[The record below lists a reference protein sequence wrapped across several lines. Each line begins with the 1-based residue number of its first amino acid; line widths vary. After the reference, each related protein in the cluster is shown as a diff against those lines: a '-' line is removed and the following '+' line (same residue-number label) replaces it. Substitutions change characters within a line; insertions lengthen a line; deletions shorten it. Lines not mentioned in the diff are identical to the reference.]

1 MRLVGST
8 QAATQPA
15 LRGLPRRGRSCAASF
30 WSGVEGR
37 EQNGTAEYLPPSAA
51 PTLCFQLEV
60 LPGVVGIFIFLFV
73 FSDCFKN
80 ACEKKQTNKTHT
92 QRREGFMVREN
103 ASVSNG
109 AKRVVQLIPMFRV
122 FLSSSVSAHCGVSKS
137 QSKRR
142 EQGVKHCS
150 LQVQK
155 FRSIGSGMS
164 RKSDRSLTQT

>member
-15 LRGLPRRGRSCAASF
+15 ARPAAARGQSCAASF
-30 WSGVEGR
+30 WSGVEER

-80 ACEKKQTNKTHT
+80 ACEKKNKQNTRKEERVLWSEKT
-92 QRREGFMVREN
+92 QAFLTAQN
-103 ASVSNG
+103 ASC
-109 AKRVVQLIPMFRV
+109 
-122 FLSSSVSAHCGVSKS
+122 SSFP
-137 QSKRR
+137 
-142 EQGVKHCS
+142 CS
-150 LQVQK
+150 EFFILKCECALRCV
-155 FRSIGSGMS
+155 
-164 RKSDRSLTQT
+164 

>member
-1 MRLVGST
+1 VRLVGST

-15 LRGLPRRGRSCAASF
+15 ARPAAARGQSCAASF
-30 WSGVEGR
+30 WSGVEER

-73 FSDCFKN
+73 FSDCFEN
-80 ACEKKQTNKTHT
+80 ACKKNKQTEHT

-122 FLSSSVSAHCGVSKS
+122 FYP
-137 QSKRR
+137 
-142 EQGVKHCS
+142 
-150 LQVQK
+150 QV
-155 FRSIGSGMS
+155 
-164 RKSDRSLTQT
+164 